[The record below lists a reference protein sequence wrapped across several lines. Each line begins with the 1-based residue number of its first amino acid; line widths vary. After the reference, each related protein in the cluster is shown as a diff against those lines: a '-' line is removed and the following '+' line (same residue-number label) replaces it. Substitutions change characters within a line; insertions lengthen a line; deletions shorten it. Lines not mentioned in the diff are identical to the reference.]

1 MVSAVASCADV
12 LMTDIALARNFILPQ
27 VLVAQAMV
35 GSTKVVL
42 VGIVNGASSGC
53 TMALVRNIVMNR
65 SIMSPQAV
73 RG

>member
-1 MVSAVASCADV
+1 
-12 LMTDIALARNFILPQ
+12 MTDIALARNFILPQ